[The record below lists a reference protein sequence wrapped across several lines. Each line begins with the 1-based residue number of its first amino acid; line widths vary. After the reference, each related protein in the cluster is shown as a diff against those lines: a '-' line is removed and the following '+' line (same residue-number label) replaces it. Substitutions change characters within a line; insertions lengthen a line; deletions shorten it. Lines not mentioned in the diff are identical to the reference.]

1 MSINTGTENSVYSF
15 TDVIQ
20 LEHAVNNLKSSLK
33 TILDLSPDFLEYQ
46 EFLKQDFQT
55 ILNESPEMIHSLSR
69 YKLRLAAE
77 ISTLSIL
84 KKLSI
89 FGDDKNS
96 NLDAY
101 GVKFDKVTHNPNLS
115 LDEKMKPLIL
125 TDEDIQQLIA
135 LKRKDPSIGKKHKQ
149 NDNEENKS
157 INSGNK
163 EKSVEMDDQEMSEEN
178 NPEEREEDDDD
189 EDDDDEE
196 EDIYMPDSNTT
207 AAKVDVNNERVWPPK
222 LPELED
228 VKIRARIFTHKSV
241 IKDKDYLSSKDKAES
256 HNERLEFL
264 GDSIL
269 NYTMTTIIYE
279 KFPHMNEGHMSIL
292 RMKLINNDIIREW
305 AILYNFHK
313 LLKINMDQTTSST
326 METNKYK
333 FLSDVFEAYLGGL
346 YEENNKKNLPL
357 IKKWLKKLS
366 APMIQQYKNEIR
378 QKVEQSI
385 NTSTSQLTIT
395 QPTNYYN
402 NNNGNMMSNSQLGG
416 GSDYENG
423 NSNSKRLL
431 YSLIGYA
438 NLGLHYHPVTKA
450 DPNGSLAEVEC
461 RISDGSVLGRGYGKN
476 LKIAGRRAAE
486 AVLNNKELIEK
497 YARLRAS
504 KPKEVTVVKANDC
517 KKVFKK
523 GKNDT
528 NSNGESK
535 SSSIKVDPNTGNMYL
550 AKK

>member
-1 MSINTGTENSVYSF
+1 MSTSDNKEKSVYSF

-20 LEHAVNNLKSSLK
+20 LEHAVNNLKSSIK
-33 TILDLSPDFLEYQ
+33 TILELSPDFLEYQ
-46 EFLKQDFQT
+46 DFLKQDFQS

-84 KKLSI
+84 KKLPI
-89 FGDDKNS
+89 FGDSKTN

-101 GVKFDKVTHNPNLS
+101 GVKFDKITHNPNLS
-115 LDEKMKPLIL
+115 LDDKMKPLIL
-125 TDEDIQQLIA
+125 TDDDMVNLQV
-135 LKRKDPSIGKKHKQ
+135 LKQKDPTIGKKHKQ
-149 NDNEENKS
+149 LVRDENASKADFEKEAEIMVEND
-157 INSGNK
+157 
-163 EKSVEMDDQEMSEEN
+163 
-178 NPEEREEDDDD
+178 EDYEDDD
-189 EDDDDEE
+189 EDDNYLPGGHVNSTSE
-196 EDIYMPDSNTT
+196 
-207 AAKVDVNNERVWPPK
+207 VDLNNERVWPPK

-313 LLKINMDQTTSST
+313 LLKINMDQTTST
-326 METNKYK
+326 NMETNKYK

-385 NTSTSQLTIT
+385 NTSSSKFISPP
-395 QPTNYYN
+395 PTNFN
-402 NNNGNMMSNSQLGG
+402 NNNMMSNSQLGG

-461 RISDGSVLGRGYGKN
+461 RIADGSVLGTGYGKN

-486 AVLNNKELIEK
+486 AVLNNKELIEN

-504 KPKEVTVVKANDC
+504 KPKELTVVKANEG
-517 KKVFKK
+517 KKVFKQ
-523 GKNDT
+523 GKNMNNND
-528 NSNGESK
+528 SK
-535 SSSIKVDPNTGNMYL
+535 SSSIKIDPQSGEMYIG
-550 AKK
+550 

>member
-77 ISTLSIL
+77 ISTLSLL

-178 NPEEREEDDDD
+178 NAEEHDEDEEDDD
-189 EDDDDEE
+189 EDDEE

-279 KFPHMNEGHMSIL
+279 KFPHMNEGHMSL
-292 RMKLINNDIIREW
+292 
-305 AILYNFHK
+305 
-313 LLKINMDQTTSST
+313 
-326 METNKYK
+326 
-333 FLSDVFEAYLGGL
+333 
-346 YEENNKKNLPL
+346 
-357 IKKWLKKLS
+357 
-366 APMIQQYKNEIR
+366 
-378 QKVEQSI
+378 
-385 NTSTSQLTIT
+385 
-395 QPTNYYN
+395 
-402 NNNGNMMSNSQLGG
+402 
-416 GSDYENG
+416 
-423 NSNSKRLL
+423 
-431 YSLIGYA
+431 SLI
-438 NLGLHYHPVTKA
+438 H
-450 DPNGSLAEVEC
+450 
-461 RISDGSVLGRGYGKN
+461 I
-476 LKIAGRRAAE
+476 
-486 AVLNNKELIEK
+486 
-497 YARLRAS
+497 
-504 KPKEVTVVKANDC
+504 
-517 KKVFKK
+517 
-523 GKNDT
+523 
-528 NSNGESK
+528 
-535 SSSIKVDPNTGNMYL
+535 
-550 AKK
+550 

>member
-1 MSINTGTENSVYSF
+1 MSTDDKNEQSVYSF

-46 EFLKQDFQT
+46 EFLKQDFQR

-84 KKLSI
+84 KKLPI
-89 FGDDKNS
+89 FGDYKNN

-115 LDEKMKPLIL
+115 LEEKIKPLIL
-125 TDEDIQQLIA
+125 TEDDMIQLQA
-135 LKRKDPSIGKKHKQ
+135 LKTKDATIGKKYKQ
-149 NDNEENKS
+149 LCNSASKEEKAVDDIGEENDY
-157 INSGNK
+157 
-163 EKSVEMDDQEMSEEN
+163 EDAEDVE
-178 NPEEREEDDDD
+178 D
-189 EDDDDEE
+189 EDYEEEE
-196 EDIYMPDSNTT
+196 EDVYMPDDANNIND
-207 AAKVDVNNERVWPPK
+207 ANKVDINNERVWPPK

-385 NTSTSQLTIT
+385 NTSTSNLTVA
-395 QPTNYYN
+395 QPTTYSST
-402 NNNGNMMSNSQLGG
+402 MLSNSQLGG

-438 NLGLHYHPVTKA
+438 NLGIHYHPVAKA

-461 RISDGSVLGRGYGKN
+461 RIADGSVLGKGYGKN

-504 KPKEVTVVKANDC
+504 KPKEVTVVKAIES
-517 KKVFKK
+517 KKVYKK
-523 GKNDT
+523 GKNT
-528 NSNGESK
+528 INKSNSIGDGNNT
-535 SSSIKVDPNTGNMYL
+535 SIKIDPKSGEMYIG
-550 AKK
+550 